1 MPIVVETD
9 SLKWLLSLM
18 QRKQTI
24 DGKSIAQVHS
34 LSLKAEGS
42 RLVACTRVKDGLT
55 SLMRLSIPCSGE
67 GEFVLTDI
75 EAALGVLKYHG
86 GAIYITPS
94 EDKVKFKSS
103 GKQTTLTAS
112 KEARAFPH
120 TPETIALWTE
130 KSYALAD
137 KIDADNMQYKTNDGQ
152 LLDVV
157 MCLSD
162 LSTTTLYEAFRCD
175 SMNGQKFNKYTID
188 YTGGELNITVGDEL
202 KGKTTTHIN
211 EVLYS
216 YVDLPEHDA
225 PDIKA
230 TYNGGLEYIFHHLN
244 SDVNIG
250 VWDFTHVGMGYPMLI
265 TLGDGD
271 FIFQVSNEA

>member
-1 MPIVVETD
+1 MPIVVEAD

-34 LSLKAEGS
+34 LSLKAEGG
-42 RLVACTRVKDGLT
+42 RLVACTRVKDGVT
-55 SLMRLSIPCSGE
+55 SLMRLSIPCAGE

-86 GAIYITPS
+86 GTLTITPS
-94 EDKVKFKSS
+94 ADKVMFKTRT
-103 GKQTTLTAS
+103 KQTTLAAS

-130 KSYALAD
+130 KSHSLAK
-137 KIDADNMQYKTNDGQ
+137 KIDADNMQYNTNDGQ
-152 LLDVV
+152 VLDVV

-162 LSTTTLYEAFRCD
+162 LNSTTLYEAFRCD

-188 YTGGELNITVGDEL
+188 YTDGKLSITVGDEL
-202 KGKTTTHIN
+202 KGKTTTVIDG
-211 EVLYS
+211 VAYS
-216 YVDLPEHDA
+216 YVEEPKTQ
-225 PDIKA
+225 DINA
-230 TYNGGLEYIFHHLN
+230 TYNGGLEYIFQNLN

-265 TLGDGD
+265 TLGEGD
-271 FIFQVSNEA
+271 FIFQVSNEV

>member
-1 MPIVVETD
+1 MSIITETE

-34 LSLKAEGS
+34 LSLKAEGG
-42 RLVACTRVKDGLT
+42 RLVACTRVKDGVT

-86 GAIYITPS
+86 GALRITPS

-103 GKQTTLTAS
+103 GKQTTLAAN

-130 KSYALAD
+130 KSHALAA
-137 KIDADNMQYKTNDGQ
+137 KIDAENMQYKTNDEQ

-157 MCLSD
+157 VHLSD
-162 LSTTTLYEAFRCD
+162 LNTTTLYEAFRCD
-175 SMNGQKFNKYTID
+175 SMNGQKFNKYTMD
-188 YTGGELNITVGDEL
+188 YTGGELTITVGDEL
-202 KGKTTTHIN
+202 KGKTTTQIN
-211 EVLYS
+211 DIVHS

>member
-1 MPIVVETD
+1 MPIIVETE

-24 DGKSIAQVHS
+24 DGKSIPQVFS
-34 LSLKAEGS
+34 LSLAAEGG
-42 RLVACTRVKDGLT
+42 RLSACTRVKDGVT
-55 SLMRLSIPCSGE
+55 SLMRLSIPCSGK
-67 GEFVLTDI
+67 GVFVLTDI

-86 GAIYITPS
+86 GALNITPS
-94 EDKVKFKSS
+94 EDKVKFNSS
-103 GKQTTLTAS
+103 GKQTTLAAS

-120 TPETIALWTE
+120 TPETIALWAE
-130 KSYALAD
+130 KSHALAK
-137 KIDADNMQYKTNDGQ
+137 KIDVENMKYNTNDGEI
-152 LLDVV
+152 LDVV
-157 MCLSD
+157 LSLSD

-188 YTGGELNITVGDEL
+188 YTDGKLNITVGDEL
-202 KGKTTTHIN
+202 KGKTTTEIN
-211 EVLYS
+211 EVVYS
-216 YVDLPEHDA
+216 YVESPQET
-225 PDIKA
+225 PNITA

>member
-1 MPIVVETD
+1 MPIVVEAD

-34 LSLKAEGS
+34 LSLKAENH
-42 RLVACTRVKDGLT
+42 RLVACTRVKDGVT
-55 SLMRLSIPCSGE
+55 SLMRLSIPCGGE

-86 GAIYITPS
+86 GTLTITPS
-94 EDKVKFKSS
+94 ADKVMFKTRT
-103 GKQTTLTAS
+103 KQTTLAAS

-130 KSYALAD
+130 KSHSLAE
-137 KIDADNMQYKTNDGQ
+137 KIDADNMQYNTNDGQ
-152 LLDVV
+152 VLDVV

-162 LSTTTLYEAFRCD
+162 LNSTTLYEAFRCD

-188 YTGGELNITVGDEL
+188 YTDGKLSITVGDEL
-202 KGKTTTHIN
+202 KGKTTSVIDG
-211 EVLYS
+211 VAYS
-216 YVDLPEHDA
+216 YVEEPKTQ
-225 PDIKA
+225 DINA
-230 TYNGGLEYIFHHLN
+230 TYNGGLEYIFQNLN

-265 TLGDGD
+265 TLGEGD

>member
-1 MPIVVETD
+1 MPIIVETE

-24 DGKSIAQVHS
+24 DGKSIPQVFS
-34 LSLKAEGS
+34 LSLTAEGG
-42 RLVACTRVKDGLT
+42 RLSACTRVKDGVT

-67 GEFVLTDI
+67 GVFVLTDI

-86 GAIYITPS
+86 GALNITPS
-94 EDKVKFKSS
+94 EDKVKFNSS
-103 GKQTTLTAS
+103 GKQTTLAAS

-130 KSYALAD
+130 KSHTLAE
-137 KIDADNMQYKTNDGQ
+137 KIDADNMKYNTNDGES
-152 LLDVV
+152 LDVV
-157 MCLSD
+157 LSLSD

-188 YTGGELNITVGDEL
+188 YTDGKLNITVGDEL
-202 KGKTTTHIN
+202 KGKTTTQIN
-211 EVLYS
+211 EVVYS
-216 YVDLPEHDA
+216 YVESPQEI
-225 PDIKA
+225 PNITA